1 MLRTPQW
8 LFVGRFAALA
18 ERSFSIPATLSNQHP
33 TVRRKSAAKNIGT
46 DIRNN

>member
-1 MLRTPQW
+1 MLRAPQW

-33 TVRRKSAAKNIGT
+33 TVRREICREEYRHRHPK
-46 DIRNN
+46 